1 MIGVL
6 GGMGPLATADFF
18 AKVIAATDAQDDAGH
33 VPLLIHSDP
42 RIPGRPAALLHGGAS
57 PLPALL
63 AARDRLIAAGA
74 QGLVMACNT
83 AHYWHAQ
90 LREGCALPFPSI
102 VDVACAQA
110 AQRFGSGARI
120 GLVATRAT
128 LATRLFEP
136 ALHAHGLNLLAPTDA
151 ALDNWILPAIA
162 LVKAGNTQE
171 AGPLLEQA
179 VQAMLDA
186 GADGIILACTEAPM
200 ALQHAPA
207 ALHARCIDSSTA
219 LAQATVALWLQI
231 QCSKSNPHTRADS
244 RTNPL
249 P

>member
-42 RIPGRPAALLHGGAS
+42 RIPGRPAALLLGGAS

-90 LREGCALPFPSI
+90 LRQGCALPFPSI

-110 AQRFGSGARI
+110 AQRFGHGARI

-136 ALHAHGLNLLAPTDA
+136 ALHAQGLTLLAPSDT
-151 ALDNWILPAIA
+151 ALDHWILPAIA
-162 LVKAGNTQE
+162 LVKAGNTHE
-171 AGPLLEQA
+171 AGPPLERA
-179 VQAMLDA
+179 IQAMLDA
-186 GADGIILACTEAPM
+186 GAQGVILACTEAPM
-200 ALQHAPA
+200 ALQGAPT
-207 ALHARCIDSSTA
+207 ALQTRCIDSTAA
-219 LAQATVALWLQI
+219 LAQATVALWQQLQ
-231 QCSKSNPHTRADS
+231 PA
-244 RTNPL
+244 P
-249 P
+249 PA

>member
-18 AKVIAATDAQDDAGH
+18 SKVIAATDAQDDAGH

-42 RIPGRPAALLHGGAS
+42 RIPGRPAALLHGGPS
-57 PLPALL
+57 PLPDLL

-90 LREGCALPFPSI
+90 LCEGCALPFPSI

-110 AQRFGSGARI
+110 LHRFGTGARI
-120 GLVATRAT
+120 GMIATRAT
-128 LATRLFEP
+128 LATHLFEP
-136 ALHAHGLNLLAPTDA
+136 ALHSRGLSLLAPSEA
-151 ALDNWILPAIA
+151 ALDDWILPAIA
-162 LVKAGNTQE
+162 QVKAGRPRQ
-171 AGPLLEQA
+171 AGPML
-179 VQAMLDA
+179 VQAILAMQAA

-200 ALQHAPA
+200 ALQEAPA
-207 ALHARCIDSSTA
+207 AIKDICVDSSTA
-219 LAQATVALWLQI
+219 LAQATVALWQQLQA
-231 QCSKSNPHTRADS
+231 TRPA
-244 RTNPL
+244 
-249 P
+249 